1 MWEGGKCVP
10 QPPPSREKKSV
21 TKWDLDLGNFF
32 VLKPKWDLEGWL
44 LFMRH
49 GSRAAQRRTATA
61 SLLELHA
68 PPHRHPPA
76 HHSACAGDRPWLGR
90 AITCHSASAMLS
102 RYPQRPAPGSIPAQ
116 ADAGRGLLHARALLP
131 AQDLGKVRR
140 ASRHCNLLPW
150 LHPCIA
156 RLTPFLSRCIVL
168 FSLSCIFFRCLAFA
182 SRSLLAQARSKG
194 RKIKSGL

>member
-1 MWEGGKCVP
+1 MRV
-10 QPPPSREKKSV
+10 
-21 TKWDLDLGNFF
+21 
-32 VLKPKWDLEGWL
+32 VLL
-44 LFMRH
+44 
-49 GSRAAQRRTATA
+49 SSAAAQRRTATA

-76 HHSACAGDRPWLGR
+76 DHSACAGDRPWLGR

-156 RLTPFLSRCIVL
+156 RLTPFLSRGIVL
-168 FSLSCIFFRCLAFA
+168 FCLSCIFFRCLAFA
-182 SRSLLAQARSKG
+182 SRSLLAQGRSKG

>member
-1 MWEGGKCVP
+1 M
-10 QPPPSREKKSV
+10 RIV
-21 TKWDLDLGNFF
+21 TKGPDEDPICAERPTE
-32 VLKPKWDLEGWL
+32 KCRRL
-44 LFMRH
+44 LV
-49 GSRAAQRRTATA
+49 RAARRPAATA
-61 SLLELHA
+61 SSLQLHA
-68 PPHRHPPA
+68 LPHRHP
-76 HHSACAGDRPWLGR
+76 HIHRSGSARGRPGLGR
-90 AITCHSASAMLS
+90 AITCHSTGAMLLLKH
-102 RYPQRPAPGSIPAQ
+102 PQRPAAGSIPAQ

-168 FSLSCIFFRCLAFA
+168 FSLSCMFFRCLAFA

>member
-1 MWEGGKCVP
+1 MGNAFP
-10 QPPPSREKKSV
+10 SPPPLAKTIRYKV
-21 TKWDLDLGNFF
+21 GPPGVNFF

-68 PPHRHPPA
+68 PPHRHPPVD
-76 HHSACAGDRPWLGR
+76 HSACAGDRPWLGR

-156 RLTPFLSRCIVL
+156 RLTPFLSRGIVL
-168 FSLSCIFFRCLAFA
+168 FCLSCIFFRCLAFA
-182 SRSLLAQARSKG
+182 SRSLLAQGRSKG
-194 RKIKSGL
+194 RKFKSGL

>member
-1 MWEGGKCVP
+1 MWEGGECIP
-10 QPPPSREKKSV
+10 QPPPLAKKIRYEV
-21 TKWDLDLGNFF
+21 RPDPRNFF

-68 PPHRHPPA
+68 PPHCHPPA
-76 HHSACAGDRPWLGR
+76 DHSACAGDRPWLGR

-156 RLTPFLSRCIVL
+156 RLTPFLSRGIVL

-182 SRSLLAQARSKG
+182 SRSLLAQGRSKG
-194 RKIKSGL
+194 RKFKSGL